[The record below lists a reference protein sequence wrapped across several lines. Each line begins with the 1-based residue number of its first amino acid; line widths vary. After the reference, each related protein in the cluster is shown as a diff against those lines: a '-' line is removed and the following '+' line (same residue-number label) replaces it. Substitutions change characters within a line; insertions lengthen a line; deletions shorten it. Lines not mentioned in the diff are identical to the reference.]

1 MLKLPEEQVV
11 SLELAHRPDHGPV
24 DVGTGFSHLAFQV
37 DDLAATLAGLSRAGV
52 ETSEIERPGGPDGP
66 QTSWLVDP
74 DGYRIELVQW
84 PPGHPG
90 LTAASFE

>member
-24 DVGTGFSHLAFQV
+24 DVGTGFSHLAFQSTTCRHACGV
-37 DDLAATLAGLSRAGV
+37 VGSGDRNVRDRASR
-52 ETSEIERPGGPDGP
+52 RPGRA